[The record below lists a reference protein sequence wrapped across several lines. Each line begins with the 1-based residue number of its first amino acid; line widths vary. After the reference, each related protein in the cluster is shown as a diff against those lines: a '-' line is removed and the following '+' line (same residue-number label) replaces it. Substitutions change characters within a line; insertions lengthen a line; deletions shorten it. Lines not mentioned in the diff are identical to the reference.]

1 MTKLCP
7 KISTFG
13 LAAVVFAASSAPAA
27 STLNEVF
34 SEGKVS
40 LASRLRYEY
49 GDQPGVKDSNAFTF
63 RNRLGFT
70 SGKFQGWNFM
80 IEGEDVHA
88 FDSDSYNQAGLNP
101 GGAGRVVIA
110 DIEGTEV
117 NQAWLGYTGD
127 LVSGKLGRQR
137 VVLDNARFIGDVGWR
152 QDQQTYDAFTLQSKP
167 TAGLTLTYGYL
178 WQINRIFSDLRDWES
193 DSHVLNAGT
202 KLGGGT
208 LSAYAYLLDFDNAAA
223 NSTATYGASYSG
235 SVKLDDKTSILYRV
249 EAATQSDYGSSPL
262 DYSATYYVG
271 ELGAKFGKLTAKV
284 GYEVLGSDN
293 GQGFKTPL
301 ATLHAFNGFA
311 DLFLGTPGTGLED
324 LYVSIGGPIAGFN
337 VTAFYHD
344 FSANSGGASYGSEID
359 FVVAK
364 KFADRFTAIAKA
376 ASFDSD
382 GFAKDTDRFS
392 FEVNFAY

>member
-7 KISTFG
+7 KISTWG
-13 LAAVVFAASSAPAA
+13 LAAFVFAASLAPAA

-49 GDQPGVKDSNAFTF
+49 GDQPGVNDSNAFTF

-70 SGKFQGWNFM
+70 SGKYQGWYFM

-117 NQAWLGYTGD
+117 NQAFLGYAGET
-127 LVSGKLGRQR
+127 VSGKLGRQR
-137 VVLDNARFIGDVGWR
+137 IVIDNVRFLGDVGWR
-152 QDQQTYDAFTLQSKP
+152 QDQQTYDAFTVSTPLAPGAS
-167 TAGLTLTYGYL
+167 LTYGYL
-178 WQINRIFSDLRDWES
+178 WQVNRIFSDRRDFES
-193 DSHVLNAGT
+193 DSHFLSAGT
-202 KLGGGT
+202 KLGSGT
-208 LSAYAYLLDFDNAAA
+208 LAGYAYLLDFANAAA
-223 NSTATYGASYSG
+223 NSTATYGVSYHG
-235 SVKLDDKTSILYRV
+235 SLPLAEGTSLLYRV
-249 EAATQSDYGSSPL
+249 EVATQSDYGASPF
-262 DYSATYYVG
+262 DYTATYTVG
-271 ELGAKFGKLTAKV
+271 ELGLKWGALTAKV
-284 GYEVLGSDN
+284 GHEVLGADN

-311 DLFLGTPGTGLED
+311 DLFLGTPGTGLRD
-324 LYVSIGGPIAGFN
+324 TYLSLGGPVAGFN
-337 VTAFYHD
+337 VTGFYHRFAAD
-344 FSANSGGASYGSEID
+344 TGGADYGTEFD
-359 FVVAK
+359 VVVAK
-364 KFADRFTAIAKA
+364 KFAERFTAITKF

-382 GFAKDTDRFS
+382 GFAVDTDRFS